1 MQRERERENQVFVDL
16 FCGSCNVVAEIDNKY
31 HRIAND
37 KHKYLITMWKAMQKG
52 WVPPDTCSEEEYKHI
67 KSNLDEDMALS
78 GFIGFA
84 CSFGGKWFGGYA
96 RRKDAYRNYCIQ
108 GKRGN
113 IKLIENMK
121 NVVFENK
128 DYKELDIPYGAIVYC
143 DIPYKEKTQFSVREC
158 GKFYHDE
165 FYEWVEKNKYNFDI
179 YISEYKESVPDGFE
193 IVWEKESRTDLGN
206 INNEKTKTTEVLI
219 TPI

>member
-1 MQRERERENQVFVDL
+1 MFVDL
-16 FCGSCNVVAEIDNKY
+16 FCGSCNVVTEIDSKY

-37 KHKYLITMWKAMQKG
+37 KHKYLIAMWKAMQEG
-52 WVPPDTCSEEEYKHI
+52 WIPPDTCSEEEYRYI
-67 KSNLDEDMALS
+67 KQNKDNDMALS

-96 RRKDAYRNYCIQ
+96 RRKGVYRNYCLN

-113 IKLIENMK
+113 LRLIEK
-121 NVVFENK
+121 LETVQFENK
-128 DYKELDIPYGAIVYC
+128 DYKDLEIPEGAIVYC
-143 DIPYKEKTQFSVREC
+143 DIPYKGKTQYSLREC
-158 GKFYHDE
+158 GKFNHDE
-165 FYEWVEKNKYNFDI
+165 FYDWVRQNKHHCEI
-179 YISEYKESVPDGFE
+179 YISEYKDSVPDGFK

-206 INNEKTKTTEVLI
+206 INNEKLKTTEVLI

>member
-1 MQRERERENQVFVDL
+1 MFVDL

-52 WVPPDTCSEEEYKHI
+52 WVPPDTCSEEEYRHI

-121 NVVFENK
+121 NVQFENK
-128 DYKELDIPYGAIVYC
+128 DYKDLEIPKGAIVYC
-143 DIPYKEKTQFSVREC
+143 DIPYKGKTQYSVKEC
-158 GKFYHDE
+158 EKFNHNE
-165 FYEWVEKNKYNFDI
+165 FYDWVEKNKHNFDI
-179 YISEYKESVPDGFE
+179 YISEYKDSVPDGFE
-193 IVWEKESRTDLGN
+193 IVWEKESKTDLGN
-206 INNEKTKTTEVLI
+206 IDNQKIKTTEVLI

>member
-1 MQRERERENQVFVDL
+1 MQRERERQVFADL
-16 FCGSCNVVAEIDNKY
+16 FCGSCNVIAEIDSKY

-37 KHKYLITMWKAMQKG
+37 KHKYLIAMWKAMQDG
-52 WVPPDTCSEEEYKHI
+52 WIPPDTCSEEEYRHI
-67 KSNLDEDMALS
+67 KQNKDDDMALS

-96 RRKDAYRNYCIQ
+96 RRKDAYRNYCVQ

-113 IKLIENMK
+113 IRLIENMQ
-121 NVVFENK
+121 NVQFENK
-128 DYKELDIPYGAIVYC
+128 DYKDLEIPDGAIVYC
-143 DIPYKEKTQFSVREC
+143 DIPYKGKAQYSLKEC
-158 GKFYHDE
+158 GKFNHDE
-165 FYEWVEKNKYNFDI
+165 FYDWVEKNKHRFDI

-193 IVWEKESRTDLGN
+193 IVWEKESKTDLGN
-206 INNEKTKTTEVLI
+206 IDNQKIKTTEVLI